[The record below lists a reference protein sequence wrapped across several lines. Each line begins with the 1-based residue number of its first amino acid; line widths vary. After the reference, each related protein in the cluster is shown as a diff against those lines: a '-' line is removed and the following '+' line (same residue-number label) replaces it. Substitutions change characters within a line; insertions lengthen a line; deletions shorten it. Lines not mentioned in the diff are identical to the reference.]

1 MINGNNLVLK
11 TATTSGG
18 TKTIF
23 AHAQTASL
31 SVNNALIDV
40 TTKSS
45 NSWKEMISGQK
56 SWSVSSDG
64 LVDYATV
71 ADAQNFTALADLA
84 IAGTKVFIEIGVG
97 TTAGDQYEGE
107 AFIASIEQTGGT
119 DDAATYSISLEG
131 TGALT
136 AST

>member
-1 MINGNNLVLK
+1 MLK
-11 TATTSGG
+11 SATTSGG

-23 AHAQTASL
+23 AHAQSASL
-31 SVNNALIDV
+31 SISNALIDV

-56 SWSVSSDG
+56 SFSLSSDG

-84 IAGTKVFIEIGVG
+84 IAGTKIFFEIGVG
-97 TTAGDQYEGE
+97 TTAGEQYQGE
-107 AFIASIEQTGGT
+107 AFISSIEQSGGT

-131 TGALT
+131 TAALT
-136 AST
+136 KTS